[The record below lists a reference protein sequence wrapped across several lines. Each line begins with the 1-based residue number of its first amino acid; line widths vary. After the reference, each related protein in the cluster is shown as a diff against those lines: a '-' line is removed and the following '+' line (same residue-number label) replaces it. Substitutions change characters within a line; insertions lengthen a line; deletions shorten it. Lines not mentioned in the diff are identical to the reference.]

1 MSLLVDFRNG
11 VHLSAGKHLPA
22 AREVAFNYSDRL
34 RRVSAAKPKDG
45 LGVDAATKPP
55 KYS

>member
-45 LGVDAATKPP
+45 LGMDAATKPP
-55 KYS
+55 KSS